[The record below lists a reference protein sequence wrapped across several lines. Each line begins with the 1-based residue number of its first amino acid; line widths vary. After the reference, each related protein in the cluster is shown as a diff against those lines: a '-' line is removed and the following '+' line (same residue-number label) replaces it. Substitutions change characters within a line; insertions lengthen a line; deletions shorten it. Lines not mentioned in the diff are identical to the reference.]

1 MNRSAPPPRPA
12 LRASPLPW
20 TLLSTALLCLSG
32 CNHDEQPVIRPL
44 PPLQGDTAAAQP
56 RVNGDIG
63 TTDQLSAPR
72 ISYGRNREPAVR
84 TAVRPEGDGTVSLD
98 FADTDIRDAVAQI
111 LGSMLHV
118 TYTID
123 PAVKGMVTLHTAAP
137 LAQSQLLSTLQLLL
151 AQVGATLYQTNGV
164 YRVVAAANAP
174 SPGASGSAAA
184 AGAPPVLAS
193 GDAFAGSAMVP
204 LNYAGAED
212 LAKALQPFV
221 QSGARITAA
230 QGANALLVSG
240 DPQVRETLVSLIR
253 AFDIDALAGQS
264 YALLPVDS
272 GSAKDIA
279 TSLQEALKGRGGA
292 LSQVVRVVPMARVD
306 AVLVIANAPQY
317 VDDARRLFGLIEQVR
332 RTTVRSWHVYYL
344 QNSHA
349 NDAAYVLQQAF
360 TPGDVTAQ
368 PTPALQAAQGGQQGI
383 GGSSGGLGSGSG
395 LGSTGGLGSSGGLG
409 STGGLGSSGGIGSS
423 GGLGSA
429 GGLGTGQGGTSTTGS
444 AGGQT
449 AGANPLLGGLG
460 GGEGGGAEA
469 RTMRIIPNP
478 QNNALLVYATAQ
490 ENDTIGQMLR
500 KIDILP
506 LQVRIDAV
514 IAEVTLNDQLQ
525 YGTQFF
531 FKSGGVNGILSNAS
545 QSITGTLASAAFSTT
560 LPGFV
565 IGSASGNGGA
575 PFAIN
580 ALQAVTT
587 VHILSSPELLV
598 LDNQT
603 ASLQVGQLVPIQTG
617 SQTSA
622 LGSGSVFNQDTYQPT
637 GVILQVTPRV
647 NDGGLVTLDVS
658 QQVSSVASPATNTI
672 TNPTF
677 NNQSVISRIVVQDG
691 QTAGLAGLITDQS
704 SRLNQGIPWLKD
716 IPVLGLL
723 AGNQANLRQRTE
735 LLILITPHVEHDQR
749 DARALTED
757 LRDSLVNAAAVP
769 EELGPQRQTGSSD
782 PQRRLRDKV
791 GLGP

>member
-1 MNRSAPPPRPA
+1 MSRSALRPI
-12 LRASPLPW
+12 LQASAVLPVA
-20 TLLSTALLCLSG
+20 LLSLFG
-32 CNHDEQPVIRPL
+32 CNRADQPVIRPL

-56 RVNGDIG
+56 RIDGDIG
-63 TTDQLSAPR
+63 TTDQLSSPR

-84 TAVRPEGDGTVSLD
+84 TAVRPEGNGTVSLD

-111 LGSMLHV
+111 LGGMLHV

-137 LAQSQLLSTLQLLL
+137 LAPSQLLSTLQLLL

-174 SPGASGSAAA
+174 STGAPGSATA
-184 AGAPPVLAS
+184 AGAPPVLAT

-204 LNYAGAED
+204 LTYAGAED

-240 DPQVRETLVSLIR
+240 DPQVRETLVSLIH

-317 VDDARRLFGLIEQVR
+317 VNDARRLFGLIEQVR

-360 TPGDVTAQ
+360 TPNDVTAQ
-368 PTPALQAAQGGQQGI
+368 PTPALQPAQGGQQGI
-383 GGSSGGLGSGSG
+383 GGSSGGGLGTGSG

-409 STGGLGSSGGIGSS
+409 STGGLGSSGGIGST

-444 AGGQT
+444 ASGGQA

-469 RTMRIIPNP
+469 HTMRIIPNP

-490 ENDTIGQMLR
+490 ENDTIGQMLH

-514 IAEVTLNDQLQ
+514 IAEVTLDDALQ

-531 FKSGGVNGILSNAS
+531 FKSGGINGVLSTAS
-545 QSITGTLASAAFSTT
+545 QSITGSLASAAFNTT

-587 VHILSSPELLV
+587 VHVLSSPELLV

-603 ASLQVGQLVPIQTG
+603 AQLQVGQLVPVQTG
-617 SQTSA
+617 QQTSS
-622 LGSGSVFNQDTYQPT
+622 LGTGSVFNQDTYLPT

-658 QQVSSVASPATNTI
+658 QQVSSVASPASNTI

-677 NNQSVISRIVVQDG
+677 NNQSVVSRIVVQDG

-704 SRLNQGIPWLKD
+704 SRANSGIPWLKD
-716 IPVLGLL
+716 IPILGLL
-723 AGNQANLRQRTE
+723 AGNQTNNRMRTE

-769 EELGPQRQTGSSD
+769 DELGPQRQTGSSD
-782 PQRRLRDKV
+782 PQRRLRDDV